1 MTCSAAGGKKRELYR
16 MRRRSEREKGKIMG
30 KILIV
35 AEKPAAGADIAKVV
49 GANEKQNGYM
59 EGERHVVT
67 WAVGHLIGLK
77 EPEEHDEKYKRWGL
91 EDLPISFDLSESL
104 KVLPENRHQYKVIKD
119 LIHRE
124 DIDMLVNAGDAG
136 REGYLIQEWIYRMA
150 GCRLPKKVLWASS
163 LTKAGIQT
171 AMDNLKDN
179 DLPEFQ
185 GILREAEARKEGDY
199 LLGYNLS
206 RLLTLT
212 RAYKQSLSYGRC
224 QTPLLQMVYLRDK
237 AIRGFR
243 SQPYW
248 NVEITYA
255 KGFKGSLIGE
265 DGKAMRFFQKEE
277 AEAALSSSKGSS
289 TVTKYDMQ
297 KKKEKA
303 PLLYNLAKLQQ
314 DMGRRYQFSPDRT
327 LEIAQALY
335 EKHKIMSYPRTDSQY
350 LSMDVYDEIGE
361 HLRSC
366 RFGKFAAF
374 IDKIDLTA
382 LQSDK
387 SYFNDLK
394 VTDHHALIPAIND
407 GMEAAYAALSE
418 DEKYVFDAVVLSLIA
433 IFYPAYEYDSV
444 KIITEVG
451 GNRFQSV
458 GTTIRSLGYKQLF
471 KNTAERHDETL
482 QILPELAEGSNLA
495 IDSVALLDKKTEP
508 PRKFTD
514 ETIVKAME
522 KYGIGTS
529 ATRAEI
535 IKKLQNPKRQFIV
548 REKGKYSVT
557 ELGEEYIRIVPKELK
572 APELT
577 QQFEADLQKVNSG
590 ELTKEAFLEK
600 LLEDIRVNIDKFS
613 ADPVPDEE
621 KIGYEAAKQREAS
634 ENLGQ
639 CPKCGAEVKSGLYG
653 AYCRGKCGMILG
665 KVRGKD
671 LTNEQV
677 RDLLSQKK
685 IHVTGLKK
693 KDGGTYSAY
702 FTPVG
707 IEEYSYSTK
716 NGEIKHGWQYKFSV
730 QFPKRKKGR

>member
-1 MTCSAAGGKKRELYR
+1 MICLAAGGKKREFYN
-16 MRRRSEREKGKIMG
+16 MRHRIKGKGKNMG
-30 KILIV
+30 KTLIV
-35 AEKPAAGADIAKVV
+35 AEKPAAGKDIAKVV
-49 GANEKQNGYM
+49 GADENHTSYM
-59 EGERHVVT
+59 EGEKYVVT

-77 EPEEHDEKYKRWGL
+77 EPEEHDEKYKRWSL
-91 EDLPISFDLSESL
+91 ENLPISFDLSESL
-104 KVLPENRHQYKVIKD
+104 KVLPETRHQYKVIKD

-124 DIDMLVNAGDAG
+124 DIDMLINAGDAG

-163 LTKAGIQT
+163 LTKAGIQA

-185 GILREAEARKEGDY
+185 GILREAEARAEGDY

-237 AIRGFR
+237 AIRAFQ
-243 SQPYW
+243 SEPYW

-265 DGKAMRFFQKEE
+265 DGKAMRFFQKGE
-277 AEAALSSSKGSS
+277 AEAALSSSKGSG
-289 TVTKYDMQ
+289 TVAEYDVQ

-314 DMGRRYQFSPDRT
+314 DMGRRYKLSPDRT
-327 LEIAQALY
+327 LEIAQVLY
-335 EKHKIMSYPRTDSQY
+335 EKYKIMSYPRTDSQY

-361 HLRSC
+361 HLKSC
-366 RFGKFAAF
+366 KFGKFAAF

-394 VTDHHALIPAIND
+394 VTDHHALIPTIND

-418 DEKYVFDAVVLSLIA
+418 DEKHVFDAVVLSLIA

-471 KNTAERHDETL
+471 KNTAEKHDENF
-482 QILPELAEGSNLA
+482 QILPELAEGSNLV
-495 IDSVALLDKKTEP
+495 IDSAALLDKKTEP
-508 PRKFTD
+508 PKKFTD

-577 QQFEADLQKVNSG
+577 QQFEADLQKVNIG
-590 ELTKEAFLEK
+590 DLTKEAFLEK
-600 LLEDIRVNIDKFS
+600 LLEDIMVNIDKFS
-613 ADPVPDEE
+613 APVPDE
-621 KIGYEAAKQREAS
+621 KRIGYAAAKQREAN
-634 ENLGQ
+634 EDLGK
-639 CPKCGAEVKSGLYG
+639 CPKCGAKVKAGLYG
-653 AYCRGKCGMILG
+653 AYCTGKCGMMLSR
-665 KVRGKD
+665 VRGKN
-671 LTNEQV
+671 LTDEQV
-677 RDLLSQKK
+677 RDLLNQKK
-685 IHVTGLKK
+685 IYVTGLKK
-693 KDGGTYSAY
+693 KEGGTYSAY
-702 FTPVG
+702 FTPEG
-707 IEEYSYSTK
+707 IEKYSYSAK
-716 NGEIKHGWQYKFSV
+716 DGEVKQGWQYKFSV
-730 QFPKRKKGR
+730 EFPKRKKGR